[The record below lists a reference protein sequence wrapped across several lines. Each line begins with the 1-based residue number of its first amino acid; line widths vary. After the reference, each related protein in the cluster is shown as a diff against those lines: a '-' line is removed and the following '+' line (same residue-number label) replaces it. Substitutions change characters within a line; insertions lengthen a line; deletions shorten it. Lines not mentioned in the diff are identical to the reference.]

1 MELSI
6 REAATLMGRS
16 PRTVRAQVARGD
28 LPGVKRNGRWRI
40 ERRHLPLTEAQ
51 RAALQAKADDI
62 RHVVEAA
69 LPSRLARSTG
79 QRHRSIADLD
89 AFRRGAELLTEIRGA
104 ADDGIDEPLRQRVA
118 GRLEEALLALAEG
131 VQQFDREVKV
141 EALRR
146 SRGHLARAV
155 GLLLLA
161 AGIPPASPA
170 HGWVAALE
178 TEVIPAVAGFARW
191 ADGLGRKAR

>member
-6 REAATLMGRS
+6 REAAALMGRS

-28 LPGVKRNGRWRI
+28 LPGIKRNGCWRI
-40 ERRHLPLTEAQ
+40 ERRNLPLTEAQ
-51 RAALQAKADDI
+51 RAALQAKADGI
-62 RHVVEAA
+62 REAVESA
-69 LPSRLARSTG
+69 LPSPLAQSSP

-89 AFRRGAELLTEIRGA
+89 AFRRGAELLAEIRDSA
-104 ADDGIDEPLRQRVA
+104 ADTVA
-118 GRLEEALLALAEG
+118 ESIRESVLSWLEEALLALAEG

-155 GLLLLA
+155 GLLLIVK
-161 AGIPPASPA
+161 GIPPPEPV
-170 HGWVAALE
+170 HRWVTALE

-191 ADGLGRKAR
+191 ADGLGRRGR